1 MYKQYLS
8 QTINLL
14 KENKLLSF
22 ISIVGT
28 ALAICMIMVIVIV
41 FEVKTANYEPETHRD
56 RMMTVKW
63 AGAAAKEH
71 PDWNSNSMISL
82 KVIKQ
87 CFYPLKNVEAVTGV
101 MPFQQ
106 KLASI
111 PGGTTNFKCDVSYTD
126 AAFWKVFDFSFLK
139 GAPFIKEEFESGIK
153 KAVISE
159 DISRRLYGT
168 TDVVG
173 KTISLSYQNYII
185 SGVVK
190 NVSTLAE
197 AAYAQVWAPYTTNN
211 QAETLQFSEDLLGV
225 FRCYILARNNADFD
239 DIRNQVN
246 RNVSVLNASQKEQNL
261 LLRGQPDSQFV
272 QLTRKWANED
282 ARVKET
288 VIQYSIVL
296 ALLLLVPAINLSG
309 MTHSRMKKRMS
320 EIGVRKAFGATR
332 KELLGQVLYEN
343 FVYTILGGLLGL
355 VLSYLSVIF
364 MKTLLLNN
372 LMDGYL
378 SGTSSLNVVML
389 FRPSVF
395 LYAFIFCLL
404 LNLMSAGIPAWK
416 SSRTKIVNALNDK

>member
-8 QTINLL
+8 QTLHLL
-14 KENKLLSF
+14 KENKLLSA
-22 ISIVGT
+22 ISIIGT
-28 ALAICMIMVIVIV
+28 ALAISMIMVIVIV
-41 FEVKTANYEPETHRD
+41 YEVKTANYEPETHRD
-56 RMMTVKW
+56 RMLTVKW
-63 AGAAAKEH
+63 AGAIDKEH
-71 PDWNSNSMISL
+71 PDWNSNSMMSL

-101 MPFQQ
+101 IPFQQ

-139 GAPFIKEEFESGIK
+139 GSPYVKAEFESGIK

-159 DISRRLYGT
+159 DIARRLYGT

-173 KTISLSYQNYII
+173 KTISLSYQNYTI

-211 QAETLQFSEDLLGV
+211 QAETLQFSEGLLGV

-239 DIRNQVN
+239 NIRNQVD
-246 RNVSVLNASQKEQNL
+246 RNVNALNTSQKEQNL
-261 LLRGQPDSQFV
+261 VLRGQPDSQFV
-272 QLTRKWANED
+272 QLTRRWANED
-282 ARVKET
+282 AKVKET

-296 ALLLLVPAINLSG
+296 VLLLLVPAINLSG

-343 FVYTILGGLLGL
+343 LVYTILGGIFGL
-355 VLSYLSVIF
+355 ILSYLSVIL
-364 MKTLLLNN
+364 MKAMMGPNA
-372 LMDGYL
+372 
-378 SGTSSLNVVML
+378 TS
-389 FRPSVF
+389 F
-395 LYAFIFCLL
+395 A
-404 LNLMSAGIPAWK
+404 K
-416 SSRTKIVNALNDK
+416 

>member
-8 QTINLL
+8 QTLHLL
-14 KENKLLSF
+14 KENKLLSA
-22 ISIVGT
+22 ISIIGT
-28 ALAICMIMVIVIV
+28 ALAISMIMVIVIV
-41 FEVKTANYEPETHRD
+41 YEVKTANYEPETHRD
-56 RMMTVKW
+56 RMLTVKW
-63 AGAAAKEH
+63 AGAIDKEH
-71 PDWNSNSMISL
+71 PDWNSNSMMSL

-101 MPFQQ
+101 IPFQQ

-139 GAPFIKEEFESGIK
+139 GSPYVKAEFESGIK

-159 DISRRLYGT
+159 DIARRLYGT

-173 KTISLSYQNYII
+173 KTISLSYQNYTI

-211 QAETLQFSEDLLGV
+211 QAETLQFSEGLLGV

-239 DIRNQVN
+239 NIRNQVD
-246 RNVSVLNASQKEQNL
+246 RNVNALNTSQKEQNL
-261 LLRGQPDSQFV
+261 VLRGQPDSQFV
-272 QLTRKWANED
+272 QLTRRWANED
-282 ARVKET
+282 AKVKET

-296 ALLLLVPAINLSG
+296 VLLLLVPAINLSG

-343 FVYTILGGLLGL
+343 LVYTILGGIFGL
-355 VLSYLSVIF
+355 ILSYLSVIL
-364 MKTLLLNN
+364 MKAMLLNN
-372 LMDGYL
+372 LMAGYL
-378 SGTSSLNVVML
+378 SGASSLNVSML
-389 FRPSVF
+389 IQPFGFSLCY
-395 LYAFIFCLL
+395 LYFVCY
-404 LNLMSAGIPAWK
+404 
-416 SSRTKIVNALNDK
+416 

>member
-1 MYKQYLS
+1 
-8 QTINLL
+8 
-14 KENKLLSF
+14 
-22 ISIVGT
+22 
-28 ALAICMIMVIVIV
+28 MIMVIVIV
-41 FEVKTANYEPETHRD
+41 YEVKTANYEPETHRD
-56 RMMTVKW
+56 RMLTVKW
-63 AGAAAKEH
+63 AGATDKEH
-71 PDWNSNSMISL
+71 PDWQSNSMLSL

-126 AAFWKVFDFSFLK
+126 AAFWEVFDFSFLK
-139 GAPFIKEEFESGIK
+139 GSPYVKEEFESGIR

-159 DISRRLYGT
+159 DMARRLYGN

-173 KTISLSYQNYII
+173 KIISLSYQNYTI

-197 AAYAQVWAPYTTNN
+197 AAYAQVWVPYSTNS
-211 QAETLQFSEDLLGV
+211 QSETLQFSEGILGI
-225 FRCYILARNNADFD
+225 FRCYILARNSADFD
-239 DIRNQVN
+239 NIRNQVN
-246 RNVSVLNASQKEQNL
+246 LNVTVLNTSQKSQL
-261 LLRGQPDSQFV
+261 LILRGQPDTQFV
-272 QLTRKWANED
+272 QLTRKWANQE

-343 FVYTILGGLLGL
+343 FVYTILGGIFGL
-355 VLSYLSVIF
+355 VLSYISVIL
-364 MKTLLLNN
+364 MKTLLLSN

-378 SGTSSLNVVML
+378 SGTSSLNVSML

>member
-28 ALAICMIMVIVIV
+28 ALAICMIMAIVIV

-56 RMMTVKW
+56 RMLTVKW
-63 AGAAAKEH
+63 GGAAEKEH
-71 PDWNSNSMISL
+71 PEMNSNSMISL
-82 KVIKQ
+82 KVVKQ
-87 CFYPLKNVEAVTGV
+87 CFYPLNNVEAVTGV

-111 PGGTTNFKCDVSYTD
+111 PSGTTNFKCDVSYTD

-139 GAPFIKEEFESGIK
+139 GTPYVKEEFESGIR

-159 DISRRLYGT
+159 NIARRLYGT

-173 KTISLSYQNYII
+173 KTISLSYQNYTI

-197 AAYAQVWAPYTTNN
+197 AAYAQVWVPYTTNN
-211 QAETLQFSEDLLGV
+211 QSETLQFCENLLGC
-225 FRCYILARNNADFD
+225 FRCYILAHSSADFD
-239 DIRNQVN
+239 NIRNQVN
-246 RNVSVLNASQKEQNL
+246 RNVTVLNASQKEQIL
-261 LLRGQPDSQFV
+261 LLRGQPDTQFV
-272 QLTRKWANED
+272 QLTRKWANND
-282 ARVKET
+282 AKVKET
-288 VIQYSIVL
+288 VIQYSIIL
-296 ALLLLVPAINLSG
+296 TLLLLVPAINLSG

-320 EIGVRKAFGATR
+320 EIGVRKAFGANR
-332 KELLGQVLYEN
+332 KELLEQVLYEN
-343 FVYTILGGLLGL
+343 FIYTILGGIFGL
-355 VLSYLSVIF
+355 ILSYISVVF
-364 MKTLLLNN
+364 LKTWLLNN

-378 SGTSSLNVVML
+378 SGSSSLNVAML
-389 FRPSVF
+389 FQPSIF

-404 LNLMSAGIPAWK
+404 LNMMSAGIPAWK
-416 SSRTKIVNALNDK
+416 ASRTKIVNALNDK

>member
-56 RMMTVKW
+56 RMMIVKW

-139 GAPFIKEEFESGIK
+139 GAPFVKEEFESGIK
-153 KAVISE
+153 KTVISE
-159 DISRRLYGT
+159 DIARRLYGT

-355 VLSYLSVIF
+355 ILSYLSVIF

>member
-8 QTINLL
+8 QTLHLL
-14 KENKLLSF
+14 KENKLLSA
-22 ISIVGT
+22 ISIIGT
-28 ALAICMIMVIVIV
+28 ALAISMIMVIVIV

-56 RMMTVKW
+56 RMLTIKW
-63 AGAAAKEH
+63 GGAASREH

-111 PGGTTNFKCDVSYTD
+111 PGGTTNFRCDVSYTD

-139 GAPFIKEEFESGIK
+139 GAPYVKEEFESGIK

-159 DISRRLYGT
+159 DIARRLYGN

-197 AAYAQVWAPYTTNN
+197 SAYAQVWAPYTTNN
-211 QAETLQFSEDLLGV
+211 QAETLQFSEGLLGV
-225 FRCYILARNNADFD
+225 FRCYILAHNNADFD

-246 RNVSVLNASQKEQNL
+246 RNVSVLNASQKEQIF

-272 QLTRKWANED
+272 QLTRKWANQE

-296 ALLLLVPAINLSG
+296 VLLLLVPAINLSG

-355 VLSYLSVIF
+355 ILSYLSVIF

-378 SGTSSLNVVML
+378 SGTSSLNVAML

>member
-8 QTINLL
+8 QTLHLL
-14 KENKLLSF
+14 KENKLLSA
-22 ISIVGT
+22 ISIIGT
-28 ALAICMIMVIVIV
+28 ALAISMIMVIVIV
-41 FEVKTANYEPETHRD
+41 YEVKTANYEPETHRD
-56 RMMTVKW
+56 RMLTVKW
-63 AGAAAKEH
+63 GGAAAKEH
-71 PDWNSNSMISL
+71 PDWVSNSMISL

-139 GAPFIKEEFESGIK
+139 GTPYIKEEFESGIK

-159 DISRRLYGT
+159 YIARRLYGT

-173 KTISLSYQNYII
+173 KTISLSYQNYTI

-211 QAETLQFSEDLLGV
+211 QAETLQFDENLLGV
-225 FRCYILARNNADFD
+225 FRCYILARNNTDFD

-246 RNVSVLNASQKEQNL
+246 RNVSALNASQKEQIL

-272 QLTRKWANED
+272 KLTRKWANED
-282 ARVKET
+282 AKVKDT
-288 VIQYSIVL
+288 VIQYLIVL
-296 ALLLLVPAINLSG
+296 ILLLLIPAINLSG

-364 MKTLLLNN
+364 MKTLLLSN

-378 SGTSSLNVVML
+378 SGTSSLNVAML

>member
-8 QTINLL
+8 QTLHLL
-14 KENKLLSF
+14 KENKLLSA
-22 ISIVGT
+22 ISIIGT
-28 ALAICMIMVIVIV
+28 ALAISMIMVIVIV
-41 FEVKTANYEPETHRD
+41 YEVKTANYEPETHRD

-159 DISRRLYGT
+159 DIARRLYGT